1 MPGGTL
7 VPGLSLRALP
17 LRAAWARVAPV
28 RALLARALLV
38 PVALVPVRP
47 ARAPL
52 VQALLVPVLL
62 VPSLLLP
69 AAVPAGAEVIRFVV
83 TSREPFGEDVA
94 DKVGPYER
102 IRGRVVYALDPTA
115 EANAA
120 IVDLDR
126 AITNG
131 EGRVEF
137 YGDVEILA
145 PRDLRLA
152 QPTVLYDINN
162 RGRRLWGGE
171 PFFLRRGYV
180 TVSGGWIAEVRVDAR
195 RLRLEAPVAHDA
207 EGVPV
212 VGPVRAEIITEAAT
226 PRATISDRNQLA
238 YEPVLSDLP
247 QATLSRRLRE
257 ADPPQ
262 PIPRGDWRFHVVR
275 GAREEG
281 SGLIDGAVEL
291 AGGFEPGWI
300 YELIYMARGSVVQ
313 GTGFAAIRDLVSF
326 LRHDRSD
333 QNPLRR
339 PDGEP
344 VARRV
349 IGEGRSQSGR
359 ALRMFLHEGFNADE
373 QGRPVFDGA
382 MPVIAGGGQG
392 FFNHRFASPTRT
404 ATQHAG
410 HLYPVDVFP
419 FTYGDET
426 DPFTGRTDGILR
438 RARAAGVV
446 PKVMHV
452 DTSSE
457 YWHRSAS
464 LVVTDPTGTRDAEL
478 PQEVRVY
485 VFGGTQ
491 HSPATGP
498 SDRGRLPPN
507 PANYRPLQEALF
519 LALDRWITDGAP
531 PPPSVHPRIAEGK
544 LSDWRADA
552 AGWQALPGV
561 RYPEVIQQP
570 EYLDYGPAF
579 ERERRIDHHPPL
591 RTGKRYPVR
600 VPAYDADDNELGTL
614 RLPVLSVPVATYT
627 SWNLRSPAIGA
638 EDELLGLAGGYVP
651 FAATEAERA
660 AAGDPRPD
668 LAARYAGFPDYL
680 AQYMAAAR
688 HLVAEG
694 YLLEEHLPGVQA
706 VAESHRALFAP

>member
-1 MPGGTL
+1 MATL
-7 VPGLSLRALP
+7 RGAPAPRTCAVLARAS
-17 LRAAWARVAPV
+17 W
-28 RALLARALLV
+28 ARALLV
-38 PVALVPVRP
+38 
-47 ARAPL
+47 RA
-52 VQALLVPVLL
+52 VLVPVL
-62 VPSLLLP
+62 VAPVLLLP
-69 AAVPAGAEVIRFVV
+69 AAAPVGAEVIRFVV

-102 IRGRVVYALDPTA
+102 IRGRVVYSLDPTR
-115 EANAA
+115 EANAR

-126 AITNG
+126 ALTNG

-180 TVSGGWIAEVRVDAR
+180 TVSGGWIAEVRVDPR
-195 RLRLEAPVAHDA
+195 RLRLEAPVAHDD

-212 VGPVRAEIITEAAT
+212 VGLVRAEILTEAAP
-226 PRATISDRNQLA
+226 PRVTISDRNQLA
-238 YEPVLSDLP
+238 YEPVLSELP
-247 QATLSRRLRE
+247 LATLTKRLRE

-262 PIPRGDWRFHVVR
+262 PIPRDAWSFHVVT
-275 GAREEG
+275 GPREEG

-300 YELIYMARGSVVQ
+300 YELIYTARGSVVQ

-333 QNPLRR
+333 ENPLRR
-339 PDGEP
+339 ADGEP
-344 VARRV
+344 IARRV

-373 QGRPVFDGA
+373 QGRRVFDGA

-446 PKVMHV
+446 PKLMHL

-464 LVVTDPTGTRDAEL
+464 LVVTDPTGARDAAL
-478 PQEVRVY
+478 PDEVRVY
-485 VFGGTQ
+485 VFGGAQ

-498 SDRGRLPPN
+498 SARGQLPPN
-507 PANYRPLQEALF
+507 PTNYRPLQEALF
-519 LALDRWITDGAP
+519 LALDRWITDGIP
-531 PPPSVHPRIAEGK
+531 PPPSVHPRIDDGT

-552 AGWQALPGV
+552 AGWQALPDV
-561 RYPEVIQQP
+561 RYPVVIQRP
-570 EYLDYGPAF
+570 EHVDYGPDF
-579 ERERRIDHHPPL
+579 EHERRIDHHPPL
-591 RTGKRYPVR
+591 RTGKRYAVR
-600 VPAYDADDNELGTL
+600 VPAYDADNNEVGVL
-614 RLPVLSVPVATYT
+614 RMPALSAPVATYT

-638 EDELLGLAGGYVP
+638 DDELLGLAGGYIP
-651 FAATEAERA
+651 FAAVEADRA

-668 LAARYAGFPDYL
+668 LASRYEGFDDYL
-680 AQYMAAAR
+680 AQYMTAAR
-688 HLVAEG
+688 QLVAEG
-694 YLLEEHLPGVQA
+694 YLLEEHLPAVKA
-706 VAESHRALFAP
+706 VAESHRRRFAP